1 MKMKGV
7 EATWRVEI
15 KKNPYDHIRIV
26 TKPVKTQYVSNSS
39 SALDLKGLVFYAYK
53 DKTETSNNYDVYS
66 YDEYVKA
73 GNGYFTGSMTEEK
86 YDLMKRMFGTY
97 LGEDEYIKYLDNGK
111 HEVGIP
117 GGENGIMQYF
127 SRNLPDHGVGHALI
141 LPGCLTPGGR
151 GSEVEDAS
159 RFKGND
165 RTHPAVDRVKN
176 HMDFPFINI
185 KEIETGFALN
195 LDDASGGVALLGAKM
210 QYLVPCRSHVSD
222 LWNGKW
228 GEQGQLAG

>member
-1 MKMKGV
+1 MDAEHGSELFLRHAERELIGTPFKAEGNEKAAETGD
-7 EATWRVEI
+7 EI
-15 KKNPYDHIRIV
+15 IHEHVSEIRMV
-26 TKPVKTQYVSNSS
+26 
-39 SALDLKGLVFYAYK
+39 
-53 DKTETSNNYDVYS
+53 
-66 YDEYVKA
+66 
-73 GNGYFTGSMTEEK
+73 
-86 YDLMKRMFGTY
+86 
-97 LGEDEYIKYLDNGK
+97 GEDQRAEQLDNGK

-117 GGENGIMQYF
+117 GGENGIMQYL

-151 GSEVEDAS
+151 GSKVEDAS

-165 RTHPAVDRVKN
+165 RTHPAVDRVEN
-176 HMDFPFINI
+176 HMDFSFINI

>member
-1 MKMKGV
+1 MAQPFHVNDFHAAAG
-7 EATWRVEI
+7 
-15 KKNPYDHIRIV
+15 
-26 TKPVKTQYVSNSS
+26 
-39 SALDLKGLVFYAYK
+39 
-53 DKTETSNNYDVYS
+53 
-66 YDEYVKA
+66 KA
-73 GNGYFTGSMTEEK
+73 GNDGFLFEVLDCPRQCSAMDAEHGSELFLRHAERELIGTPFKAEGNEKAAETGDEIIHEHVSEI
-86 YDLMKRMFGTY
+86 RMV
-97 LGEDEYIKYLDNGK
+97 GEDQRAEQLDNGK

-117 GGENGIMQYF
+117 GGENGIMQYL

-159 RFKGND
+159 RFKVND